1 MQSLSLPTPVQS
13 QSNSYP
19 MPASKA
25 ANMQRMGARCWQRLI
40 NQGVPFKDAREL
52 AVAII
57 HFIYLDSS
65 PSASQKY
72 LISHY
77 HEHICAARLS
87 SLQL

>member
-1 MQSLSLPTPVQS
+1 MQSLSLPTPVQP

-19 MPASKA
+19 MPTVKA
-25 ANMQRMGARCWQRLI
+25 ANMQRMGARCWQRLV

-52 AVAII
+52 AIAII

-65 PSASQKY
+65 PSPTQKY
-72 LISHY
+72 LISQY